1 MAIQKVI
8 FDVGQVL
15 VKFNPRNLFIK
26 ILKDEE
32 KVDFFLKNICT
43 WEWHIQQD
51 LIYDTSKAAGPVI
64 KKYPEYKE
72 AIEAF
77 YGRFLEM
84 IDSVHQENVNLAL
97 KLKQKGYP
105 IYLLSNF
112 PGDQFEKYRL
122 QNSFLDEFDDRI
134 ISGDVGL
141 AKPDIKIY
149 ELAIQKFNLVP
160 EESLFIDDKIE
171 NIKGAEKVGIQT
183 IHLEQPKD
191 LKNLIKKFISI

>member
-1 MAIQKVI
+1 MTIQKVI

-51 LIYDTSKAAGPVI
+51 LIYDTSKAAKPVI
-64 KKYPEYKE
+64 KKHPEYKE

-84 IDSVHQENVNLAL
+84 IDSVHQENVSLAL

-149 ELAIQKFNLVP
+149 QLAIKKFNLNP
-160 EESLFIDDKIE
+160 GESLFIDDKIE
-171 NIKGAEKVGIQT
+171 NTKGAEQLGIKT
-183 IHLEQPKD
+183 IQLQKPED
-191 LKNLIKKFISI
+191 LDKEIRKFIDL

>member
-1 MAIQKVI
+1 MAIKKVI

-15 VKFNPRNLFIK
+15 VKFSPKNLFLK
-26 ILKDEE
+26 ILKNEE
-32 KVDFFLKNICT
+32 EVDYFLKNICT

-51 LIYDTSKAAGPVI
+51 LVYDTSKVAEPMA

-72 AIEAF
+72 AIDAF

-84 IDSVHQENVNLAL
+84 IKGTYKENVNLAL
-97 KLKQKGYP
+97 QLKKQGYS

-122 QNSFLDEFDDRI
+122 QNSYIDMFDDRI

-141 AKPDIKIY
+141 AKPDKKIY
-149 ELAIQKFNLVP
+149 ELAVQKFSLIP

-171 NIKGAEKVGIQT
+171 NTISAEKLGIKT
-183 IHLEQPKD
+183 IHLENPNA
-191 LKNLIKKFISI
+191 LNVIIKNYI

>member
-1 MAIQKVI
+1 MTIQKVI

-149 ELAIQKFNLVP
+149 QLAIKKFNLNP

-171 NIKGAEKVGIQT
+171 NTKGAEQVGIKT
-183 IHLEQPKD
+183 IQLQKPE
-191 LKNLIKKFISI
+191 NLDKEIRKFIDL